1 MTFDWPGLL
10 WLLFLVPVLVLAY
23 LWAQRRRRR
32 YAARYASLIVVKDAL
47 GRGPGFR
54 RHVPVILFF
63 LGLTVGIIALG
74 RPSATVT
81 LPSNRGTVI
90 LAIDIS
96 GSMRAHDIKPSRI
109 EAAKAAART
118 FIEKQPRRVRVG
130 IVAFA
135 GTAALVQ
142 APTTVRDDLY
152 AAIDRLYPQRAT
164 AVGSAILVAVN
175 AIFED
180 EKRRE
185 NGGTDQG
192 NGVPG
197 GGADPGGA
205 DPNGTDPN
213 AQSQSSPDQPLGS
226 APSPDQAPQ
235 PVAPG
240 SYTSAAIVLLTDG
253 QTNTGP
259 DPLDAAQQAADRGV
273 RIFTVGV
280 GTNQGDVVGAE
291 GRYFRVSLDEDT
303 LKKIAHNT
311 AAAYY
316 KASDEGELMRIY
328 SELSVRL
335 VVGRDTLEITAL
347 FAGLAV
353 LAFLLG
359 GLLSQLW
366 FNRL

>member
-1 MTFDWPGLL
+1 MTLEWPGLL
-10 WLLFLVPVLVLAY
+10 WLLFLVPVLALAY
-23 LWAQRRRRR
+23 LWAQRRRRK

-47 GRGPGFR
+47 GKGPGIR
-54 RHVPVILFF
+54 RHIPVILF
-63 LGLTVGIIALG
+63 LAGLTVGILALS

-90 LAIDIS
+90 LALDIS
-96 GSMRAHDIKPSRI
+96 GSMRAHDIKPSRL
-109 EAAKAAART
+109 EAAKTAAKS
-118 FIEKQPRRVRVG
+118 FIEKQPRRIRVG
-130 IVAFA
+130 LVAFA

-142 APTTVRDDLY
+142 APTTVREDLY

-164 AVGSAILVAVN
+164 AVGSAIVVSLN

-180 EKRRE
+180 EKRSE
-185 NGGTDQG
+185 SVGTNQP
-192 NGVPG
+192 PG
-197 GGADPGGA
+197 SDPQSTGS
-205 DPNGTDPN
+205 DPR
-213 AQSQSSPDQPLGS
+213 AQPPADQPL
-226 APSPDQAPQ
+226 ATTPDQAPQ

-240 SYTSAAIVLLTDG
+240 SYTSAVIVLLTDG

-259 DPLDAAQQAADRGV
+259 DPLDAAQEAADRGV
-273 RIFTVGV
+273 RVFTVGV

-316 KASDEGELMRIY
+316 KASDESELMRIY
-328 SELSVRL
+328 NALSVRL
-335 VVGRDTLEITAL
+335 VMGKDTLEVTAL
-347 FAGLAV
+347 FAGIALA
-353 LAFLLG
+353 AFLLG

>member
-10 WLLFLVPVLVLAY
+10 WLLFLVPVLALAY

-47 GRGPGFR
+47 GKGPGFR
-54 RHVPVILFF
+54 RHIPVILFL

-152 AAIDRLYPQRAT
+152 AAIERLYPQRAT
-164 AVGSAILVAVN
+164 AVGSAILTALN

-180 EKRRE
+180 EKKRY
-185 NGGTDQG
+185 GGGSDQG
-192 NGVPG
+192 SGAAGNGS
-197 GGADPGGA
+197 DPQANA
-205 DPNGTDPN
+205 DPNGS
-213 AQSQSSPDQPLGS
+213 SQQSPDQPLGS

-328 SELSVRL
+328 QALSVRL
-335 VVGRDTLEITAL
+335 IVGRDTLEITAL

>member
-1 MTFDWPGLL
+1 MSLEWPGLL
-10 WLLFLVPVLVLAY
+10 WLLFLVPVLALAY
-23 LWAQRRRRR
+23 IWAQRRRRKF
-32 YAARYASLIVVKDAL
+32 AARFASLIVVKDAL
-47 GRGPGFR
+47 GKGPGFR
-54 RHVPVILFF
+54 RHIPIILF
-63 LGLTVGIIALG
+63 LAGLTVGIFALS

-109 EAAKAAART
+109 EAAKAAARS

-142 APTTVRDDLY
+142 APTTVREDLY

-164 AVGSAILVAVN
+164 AVGSGIHVALN

-180 EKRRE
+180 EKRQE
-185 NGGTDQG
+185 S
-192 NGVPG
+192 
-197 GGADPGGA
+197 A
-205 DPNGTDPN
+205 GTDPQ
-213 AQSQSSPDQPLGS
+213 AAGSDPQAAGSDPRSSQQPSQDQPLGTTQ
-226 APSPDQAPQ
+226 DQQAPQ

-240 SYTSAAIVLLTDG
+240 SYTSAAIVLLSDG

-259 DPLDAAQQAADRGV
+259 DPLDAAQEAADRGV

-328 SELSVRL
+328 NALSVRL
-335 VVGRDTLEITAL
+335 VVGKDTLEVTAL
-347 FAGLAV
+347 FAAVALA
-353 LAFLLG
+353 AFLVG

>member
-1 MTFDWPGLL
+1 M
-10 WLLFLVPVLVLAY
+10 
-23 LWAQRRRRR
+23 
-32 YAARYASLIVVKDAL
+32 
-47 GRGPGFR
+47 
-54 RHVPVILFF
+54 
-63 LGLTVGIIALG
+63 
-74 RPSATVT
+74 
-81 LPSNRGTVI
+81 
-90 LAIDIS
+90 
-96 GSMRAHDIKPSRI
+96 
-109 EAAKAAART
+109 AAA
-118 FIEKQPRRVRVG
+118 
-130 IVAFA
+130 VAVTEHA
-135 GTAALVQ
+135 SPL
-142 APTTVRDDLY
+142 
-152 AAIDRLYPQRAT
+152 PQRAT
-164 AVGSAILVAVN
+164 AVGSAILTALN

-180 EKRRE
+180 EKKRYS
-185 NGGTDQG
+185 GGSDQG
-192 NGVPG
+192 SGAAGNGS
-197 GGADPGGA
+197 DPQANA
-205 DPNGTDPN
+205 DPNG
-213 AQSQSSPDQPLGS
+213 ASQPSQDQPLGS

-316 KASDEGELMRIY
+316 KASDESELMRIY
-328 SELSVRL
+328 QALSVRL
-335 VVGRDTLEITAL
+335 IVGRDTLEITAL

>member
-1 MTFDWPGLL
+1 MSFEWPGLL

-23 LWAQRRRRR
+23 LWAQRRRRK
-32 YAARYASLIVVKDAL
+32 YAARYSSLIVVKDAL
-47 GRGPGFR
+47 GKGPGFR
-54 RHVPVILFF
+54 RHIPIILF
-63 LGLTVGIIALG
+63 LAGLTVGIVALG

-96 GSMRAHDIKPSRI
+96 GSMRARDIKPSRI
-109 EAAKAAART
+109 EAAKAAARS

-142 APTTVRDDLY
+142 APTTVREDLY

-164 AVGSAILVAVN
+164 AVGSGIIVSLN

-180 EKRRE
+180 EKRLQS
-185 NGGTDQG
+185 GGTDQG
-192 NGVPG
+192 SGSDSQGSGN
-197 GGADPGGA
+197 DPQA
-205 DPNGTDPN
+205 SGTDPN
-213 AQSQSSPDQPLGS
+213 AQNQPNPDQPLGS

-240 SYTSAAIVLLTDG
+240 SYTSAAIVLLSDG

-280 GTNQGDVVGAE
+280 GTNQGDIVGAE

-316 KASDEGELMRIY
+316 KASDEGELLRIY
-328 SELSVRL
+328 NALSVRL
-335 VVGRDTLEITAL
+335 IVGKDTLEITAI
-347 FAGLAV
+347 FAGIALA
-353 LAFLLG
+353 AFLLG

>member
-1 MTFDWPGLL
+1 MTLDWPGLL
-10 WLLFLVPVLVLAY
+10 WLLFLVPVLALAY
-23 LWAQRRRRR
+23 LWAQRRRRK

-47 GRGPGFR
+47 GKGPGFR
-54 RHVPVILFF
+54 RHIPVILF
-63 LGLTVGIIALG
+63 LAGLAVGIFALS

-109 EAAKAAART
+109 EAAKAAAKS
-118 FIEKQPRRVRVG
+118 FIEKQPRRIRVG

-142 APTTVRDDLY
+142 APTTVREDLY
-152 AAIDRLYPQRAT
+152 AAVDRLYPQRAT
-164 AVGSAILVAVN
+164 AVGSAILVSLN
-175 AIFED
+175 ALFED
-180 EKRRE
+180 EKKQAS
-185 NGGTDQG
+185 GGTDQSAS
-192 NGVPG
+192 PDQG
-197 GGADPGGA
+197 GGQQTGADP
-205 DPNGTDPN
+205 
-213 AQSQSSPDQPLGS
+213 QSQPSPDQPLAS
-226 APSPDQAPQ
+226 VPAPDQAPQ

-259 DPLDAAQQAADRGV
+259 DPLDAAQAAADRGV
-273 RIFTVGV
+273 RVFTVGV

-316 KASDEGELMRIY
+316 KASDESELMRIY
-328 SELSVRL
+328 NALSVRL
-335 VVGRDTLEITAL
+335 VMGKDTLEITAL
-347 FAGLAV
+347 FAGIALA
-353 LAFLLG
+353 AFLLG

>member
-1 MTFDWPGLL
+1 MTLDWPGLL
-10 WLLFLVPVLVLAY
+10 WLLFLVPVLALAY
-23 LWAQRRRRR
+23 FWAQRRRRK

-47 GRGPGFR
+47 GKGPGFR
-54 RHVPVILFF
+54 RHIPVILF
-63 LGLTVGIIALG
+63 LAGLAVGIFALS
-74 RPSATVT
+74 RPSATVM

-90 LAIDIS
+90 LALDIS
-96 GSMRAHDIKPSRI
+96 GSMRAHDIKPSRL
-109 EAAKAAART
+109 EAAKAAAKS
-118 FIEKQPRRVRVG
+118 FIEKQPRRIRVG
-130 IVAFA
+130 LVAFA

-142 APTTVRDDLY
+142 APTTVREDLY

-164 AVGSAILVAVN
+164 AVGSAILVALN
-175 AIFED
+175 SIFED
-180 EKRRE
+180 EKRSDS
-185 NGGTDQG
+185 GGTGQA
-192 NGVPG
+192 PG
-197 GGADPGGA
+197 SDPQSTGGDPQ
-205 DPNGTDPN
+205 
-213 AQSQSSPDQPLGS
+213 AQPSADQPL
-226 APSPDQAPQ
+226 APGPDQAPQ

-240 SYTSAAIVLLTDG
+240 SYTSAVIVLLTDG

-273 RIFTVGV
+273 RVFTVGV

-316 KASDEGELMRIY
+316 RASDEGELMRIY
-328 SELSVRL
+328 KALSVRL
-335 VVGRDTLEITAL
+335 VMGKDTLEITAL
-347 FAGLAV
+347 FAGIALA
-353 LAFLLG
+353 AFLVG

>member
-1 MTFDWPGLL
+1 MTLEWPGLL
-10 WLLFLVPVLVLAY
+10 WLLFLVPALALAY
-23 LWAQRRRRR
+23 IWAQRRRRK

-47 GRGPGFR
+47 GKGPGIR
-54 RHVPVILFF
+54 RHVPVILF
-63 LGLTVGIIALG
+63 LAGLTVGIVAVS

-109 EAAKAAART
+109 EAAKAAAKS
-118 FIEKQPRRVRVG
+118 FIEKQPRRIRVG
-130 IVAFA
+130 LVAFA

-142 APTTVRDDLY
+142 APTTVREDLY

-164 AVGSAILVAVN
+164 AVGSAILVALN

-180 EKRRE
+180 EKR
-185 NGGTDQG
+185 
-192 NGVPG
+192 
-197 GGADPGGA
+197 
-205 DPNGTDPN
+205 
-213 AQSQSSPDQPLGS
+213 SQSGDTGQPPGSDPQATGSDPQAQPPADQPLAQTPDQP
-226 APSPDQAPQ
+226 PP

-240 SYTSAAIVLLTDG
+240 SYTSAVVVLLTDG

-259 DPLDAAQQAADRGV
+259 DPLDAAQAAADRGV
-273 RIFTVGV
+273 RVFTVGV

-316 KASDEGELMRIY
+316 KASDESELMRIY
-328 SELSVRL
+328 NALSVRL
-335 VVGRDTLEITAL
+335 VMGKDTLEVTAL
-347 FAGLAV
+347 FAGIALA
-353 LAFLLG
+353 AFLLG

>member
-1 MTFDWPGLL
+1 MTLLWPSLL
-10 WLLFLVPVLVLAY
+10 WLGFVVPVLALLY

-32 YAARYASLIVVKDAL
+32 YAARYASLMVVKDAL
-47 GRGPGFR
+47 GKGPGFR
-54 RHVPVILFF
+54 RHVPVILF
-63 LGLTVGIIALG
+63 LSGLAVGIFALG
-74 RPSATVT
+74 RPEATVT

-96 GSMRAHDIKPSRI
+96 GSMRAHDIKPSRL
-109 EAAKAAART
+109 EAARAAAHR
-118 FIEKQPRRVRVG
+118 FIENQPRQVRVG

-152 AAIDRLYPQRAT
+152 AAIERLHPQRAT
-164 AVGSAILVAVN
+164 AVGSAIVVALE

-180 EKRRE
+180 AKKADADQPA
-185 NGGTDQG
+185 GGDPLAGPPAGAQGSQDPQGTQGSQDQ
-192 NGVPG
+192 PLQA
-197 GGADPGGA
+197 GADP
-205 DPNGTDPN
+205 
-213 AQSQSSPDQPLGS
+213 QPP
-226 APSPDQAPQ
+226 A

-259 DPLDAAQQAADRGV
+259 DPLDAADQAANRGV

-280 GTNQGDVVGAE
+280 GTTQGDIVGAE
-291 GRYFRVSLDEDT
+291 GRSFRVALDEDT

-311 AAAYY
+311 MGSYY
-316 KASDEGELMRIY
+316 RASDEGELMRIY
-328 SELSVRL
+328 QALSVRL
-335 VVGRDTLEITAL
+335 VMGRDTMEITAL
-347 FAGLAV
+347 FAGVALAI
-353 LAFLLG
+353 LLVG
-359 GLLSQLW
+359 ALLSQLW

>member
-1 MTFDWPGLL
+1 MSLEWPGLL
-10 WLLFLVPVLVLAY
+10 WLLFLVPVLALAY
-23 LWAQRRRRR
+23 LWAQRRRRK

-47 GRGPGFR
+47 GKGPGIR
-54 RHVPVILFF
+54 RHTPVILF
-63 LGLTVGIIALG
+63 LAGLAVGIFALS
-74 RPSATVT
+74 RPTATVT

-90 LAIDIS
+90 LALDIS

-109 EAAKAAART
+109 EAAKAAAKS

-164 AVGSAILVAVN
+164 AVGSAILVALN
-175 AIFED
+175 AVFED
-180 EKRRE
+180 EKRSE
-185 NGGTDQG
+185 SGGTDQS
-192 NGVPG
+192 P
-197 GGADPGGA
+197 GADPQASGSDPQAQPPA
-205 DPNGTDPN
+205 DQQLVPT
-213 AQSQSSPDQPLGS
+213 
-226 APSPDQAPQ
+226 PDQAPQ

-259 DPLDAAQQAADRGV
+259 DPLDAAQEAADRGV
-273 RIFTVGV
+273 RVFTVGV
-280 GTNQGDVVGAE
+280 GTNQGDIVGAE
-291 GRYFRVSLDEDT
+291 GRYFRVSLDEDV

-316 KASDEGELMRIY
+316 RASDEGELMRIY
-328 SELSVRL
+328 NALSVRL
-335 VVGRDTLEITAL
+335 VIGRDTLEVTAL
-347 FAGLAV
+347 FAGIALA
-353 LAFLLG
+353 AFLLG
-359 GLLSQLW
+359 ALLSQLW